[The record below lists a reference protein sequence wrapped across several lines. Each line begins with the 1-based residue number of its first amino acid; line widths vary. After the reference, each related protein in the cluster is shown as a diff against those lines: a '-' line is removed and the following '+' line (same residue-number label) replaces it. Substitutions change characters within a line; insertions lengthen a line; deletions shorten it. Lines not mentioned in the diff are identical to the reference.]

1 MSPVIL
7 KDAFKTVTTDQDKT
21 LAPEETV
28 RRFREKTRELGLRI
42 LKETKRIDNR
52 RLDIP
57 VYFSVCGPDATAI
70 TRTTKQMGKGATV
83 HQAEASAVMEL
94 AERFSF
100 FSFADTAENF
110 HTGTYTDLAPR
121 AIPFELI
128 AQSVHDQSDELAKAR
143 VLFESLPLQ
152 WVEGCN
158 LTRNTDMLIPF
169 DWFFMI
175 NEFNGP
181 SAGNC
186 AEEAILQ
193 GLCEVVER
201 HVSSLISR
209 EKLRVPHIDPAS
221 ATDPVVI
228 DMLEKYKAAGIRVFL
243 SDFTLDMGIP
253 TVGVLAYDPATFPS
267 KSEIVWTAGTA
278 ADPQKALSRALTETA
293 QLAGDFDTGANYVA
307 SGLPKFKDMED
318 ADFIT
323 GPGPTLPIS
332 HLPDLSDRNIKV
344 EIQRC
349 VSALKERRMEVLLVE
364 TTHPQLNVPA
374 FYTIIPGAHFRE
386 RAAGTSVAMFCAK
399 MVAERMPPDQAID
412 RLVEMDKILPGKY
425 FTQFYLGYCRLSTG
439 DPETAITHF
448 ERALDLN
455 PTDQD
460 RPSIYSY
467 MGVALKEMERFDL
480 ALEVLE
486 KGADLDEERTDIYNL
501 MGFCHFK
508 RQEHEKAIDCF
519 KKAIALNPGSAIDYA
534 NIGVNYRALGNM
546 EKAVQYYM
554 MALEIDPSIGFAR
567 EHLEELGKG

>member
-7 KDAFKTVTTDQDKT
+7 KDAFKTVTTDQDKI

-42 LKETKRIDNR
+42 LKETKRIDTG

-100 FSFADTAENF
+100 FSFADTTENF
-110 HTGTYTDLAPR
+110 HTGTSTDFAPR

-128 AQSVHDQSDELAKAR
+128 ARSVHDQSDELAEAR
-143 VLFESLPLQ
+143 VLFESLSLQ
-152 WVEGCN
+152 WVEGYN
-158 LTRNTDMLIPF
+158 LTRNTDTMIPF

-209 EKLRVPHIDPAS
+209 EKRRVPHIDPAS
-221 ATDPVVI
+221 VTDPMVI
-228 DMLEKYKAAGIRVFL
+228 DMLGKYKTAGIHVFL

-253 TVGVLAYDPATFPS
+253 TVGVLAYDPATFPR

-293 QLAGDFDTGANYVA
+293 QLAGDFETGASYVA
-307 SGLPKFKDMED
+307 SGLPKFKNIED

-323 GPGPTLPIS
+323 GPGPTLPITQ
-332 HLPDLSDRNIKV
+332 LPDLSDRNIKV

-349 VSALKERRMEVLLVE
+349 VSALKEKGMEVLLVE
-364 TTHPQLNVPA
+364 TTHPRLGVPA
-374 FYTIIPGAHFRE
+374 FYTIVPGAHFRE

-399 MVAERMPPDQAID
+399 MVAERMPPDQAIG
-412 RLVEMDKILPGKY
+412 RLNEMDRILPGKY
-425 FTQFYLGYCRLSTG
+425 FIQFYLGYCRLASG
-439 DPETAITHF
+439 DPESAITHF
-448 ERALDLN
+448 TLALDLN

-460 RPSIYSY
+460 RSSIYSY
-467 MGVALKEMERFDL
+467 MGVALKEMERFDQAL
-480 ALEVLE
+480 AVLE
-486 KGADLDEERTDIYNL
+486 KGADLDEDRTDIYNL

-519 KKAIALNPGSAIDYA
+519 KKVISLNPGSAIDYA